1 MVAGAAYPLH
11 FLLAAP
17 TAFFLFTL
25 TVMLFRPPDLVCF
38 AADRIA
44 FGGLVG
50 LVLLRA
56 LWLRQSI
63 PLAGPVTLP
72 LLGLT
77 LLAFADLWSGP
88 FAIQNWSVFAAK
100 WAVPLVLFILVQ
112 MVFADGEAL
121 QKFETYSL
129 IVLAYLVLIA
139 IFFLIGA
146 DSLVFPRYMLDEN
159 LGIHADRARGPFLQ
173 AVANGVTLNLLA
185 LLALNAFR
193 RRRVRGVFALLLLL
207 ALPLAALATK
217 TRSVWLSFALSATV
231 LLFFSSNARI
241 RRACRWLV
249 FAGMLGALSVLLLA
263 QRDSSLAER
272 LQEDSPVEFRL
283 ALYRA
288 GWDMFGEK
296 PLLGWSSDAIQ
307 PELRRRIDDFH
318 GQEFFF
324 HNSYLEVGVNHGL
337 AGLAL
342 YLWVFVD
349 LLRLGRQPRASRP
362 VSFLDSEFRALWP
375 VMVGVYAL
383 NAFFVVMNYQFVN
396 GLLFTVAGM
405 LAAQRRRDRMPAFR
419 G

>member
-1 MVAGAAYPLH
+1 
-11 FLLAAP
+11 
-17 TAFFLFTL
+17 
-25 TVMLFRPPDLVCF
+25 
-38 AADRIA
+38 
-44 FGGLVG
+44 
-50 LVLLRA
+50 
-56 LWLRQSI
+56 
-63 PLAGPVTLP
+63 
-72 LLGLT
+72 
-77 LLAFADLWSGP
+77 
-88 FAIQNWSVFAAK
+88 
-100 WAVPLVLFILVQ
+100 
-112 MVFADGEAL
+112 
-121 QKFETYSL
+121 
-129 IVLAYLVLIA
+129 
-139 IFFLIGA
+139 
-146 DSLVFPRYMLDEN
+146 
-159 LGIHADRARGPFLQ
+159 
-173 AVANGVTLNLLA
+173 
-185 LLALNAFR
+185 
-193 RRRVRGVFALLLLL
+193 VRGVFALLLLL